1 MVLWHLHALIK
12 TLTLWHEQ
20 CRSLWKRFI
29 GRATYIEISCQLS
42 ERFGFSK
49 YQPSIKFI
57 AVAEISLAHCFVWLR
72 FWCLERKKWGKAA
85 VLISLLEYATFIWML
100 NAFTDLKLR
109 ILHLLTGFSCHW
121 YSSGRSKDS
130 KNVHLLVYVD
140 TDLSLRIE
148 MQRKCGNFP
157 SIQPRTSILDFV
169 SPIMHTDD
177 HN

>member
-1 MVLWHLHALIK
+1 M
-12 TLTLWHEQ
+12 
-20 CRSLWKRFI
+20 SLVF
-29 GRATYIEISCQLS
+29 
-42 ERFGFSK
+42 FG
-49 YQPSIKFI
+49 
-57 AVAEISLAHCFVWLR
+57 
-72 FWCLERKKWGKAA
+72 
-85 VLISLLEYATFIWML
+85 TFQ
-100 NAFTDLKLR
+100 
-109 ILHLLTGFSCHW
+109 GP
-121 YSSGRSKDS
+121 KDS